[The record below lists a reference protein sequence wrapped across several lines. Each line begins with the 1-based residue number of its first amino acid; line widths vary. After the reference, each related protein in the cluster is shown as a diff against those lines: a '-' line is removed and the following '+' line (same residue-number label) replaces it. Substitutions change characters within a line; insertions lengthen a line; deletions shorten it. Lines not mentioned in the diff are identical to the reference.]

1 MNYHSIITLI
11 IAAII
16 VENIVLYMLYFNKN
30 SGKTIRQYYRE
41 FTIGAYSM
49 DITSAIIGSYLA
61 ILLAPNFYMQLVY
74 VVIIGLIHDTSF
86 GLFLNSINTKSSK
99 ILQFFKDYAKEYGKK
114 ILIVDAL
121 ILLSTLFL
129 SNFLYIYKK
138 LDRNK
143 VESKISAS
151 TINIFF
157 PYSLA

>member
-1 MNYHSIITLI
+1 MNYHSITTLI
-11 IAAII
+11 IAGII
-16 VENIVLYMLYFNKN
+16 VENIVLYMLFFNKN

-121 ILLSTLFL
+121 ILLSTLL
-129 SNFLYIYKK
+129 VSNFLYKT
-138 LDRNK
+138 LSN
-143 VESKISAS
+143 
-151 TINIFF
+151 TIIIFLGILF
-157 PYSLA
+157 TYIGLLFVYSF

>member
-121 ILLSTLFL
+121 ILLSTLLL
-129 SNFLYIYKK
+129 SNFLYKTFS
-138 LDRNK
+138 N
-143 VESKISAS
+143 
-151 TINIFF
+151 TIIIFLGILF
-157 PYSLA
+157 TYIGLLFVYSF

>member
-1 MNYHSIITLI
+1 MNYHSITTLI

-16 VENIVLYMLYFNKN
+16 VENIVLYMLFFNKN

-121 ILLSTLFL
+121 ILLSTLL
-129 SNFLYIYKK
+129 VSNFLYKT
-138 LDRNK
+138 LSN
-143 VESKISAS
+143 
-151 TINIFF
+151 TIIIFLGILF
-157 PYSLA
+157 TYIGLLFVYSF